1 MNEIKNNIIR
11 IGAISFIIF
20 IYFGIKKTNEQEQ
33 IVNKEI
39 DNNLIVTIG
48 KVKSRGRY
56 FTSYIYYYNKIK
68 YKGSYDGD
76 GESDSKI
83 GRYFKVELS
92 KKNPEFSRL
101 IIYNEI
107 KDSIKIANSGF
118 RKKTLNEILDSK

>member
-56 FTSYIYYYNKIK
+56 FTSYIYYYDKIK

-101 IIYNEI
+101 IIYDEI

>member
-48 KVKSRGRY
+48 KVKNRGRY
-56 FTSYIYYYNKIK
+56 FTSYIYYYDKIK

-101 IIYNEI
+101 IIYDEI

>member
-33 IVNKEI
+33 IINKEI

-48 KVKSRGRY
+48 KVKNRGRY
-56 FTSYIYYYNKIK
+56 FTSYIYYYEKIK

-76 GESDSKI
+76 GESDSKL

-92 KKNPEFSRL
+92 KKNPQFSRL
-101 IIYNEI
+101 IINDEI